1 MLRKLALSMSPL
13 ALLASSPLLAAD
25 AAPSGPAPAVP
36 VAFQAALPPLPTGAV
51 DEVMARR
58 RGVPIWYRA
67 GGGPDAAATLSTTL
81 RRAALDGL
89 PTGPDLAVAVD
100 VAARD
105 AASGDPAAIAKAD
118 RLMSAVWLAY
128 VAALRAPYSGMTY
141 SDPRL
146 TPRPVNAAVVLY
158 QASAA
163 ASPAQHL
170 AQVASVNPI
179 YAPLRDAAW
188 AALQASGTGRLDPRI
203 AENLA
208 RARALPSSG
217 KFVVV
222 DAAAQRLTMIDN
234 GRIADS
240 MKVIVGTKESQTP
253 MLASTIWYATLNPY
267 WYVPTDLTRKT
278 VATRMLKDSGYL
290 KTKQYEVI
298 SDFGLNPTMV
308 PPESIDWKAVS
319 AGTKTVYLRQ
329 LPGKDNSMG
338 QIKFPFPN
346 DTGVYLHDTNLK
358 ALFAQNPRTLSNG
371 CVRLEDAQRLARWLF
386 GTTPTT
392 TSTAPEQHVR
402 LPAGVPVYMT
412 YLTAQAQN
420 GQIAFLSDPYGRD
433 GKAVPRVA
441 VR

>member
-1 MLRKLALSMSPL
+1 MMLRRLALSISPL
-13 ALLASSPLLAAD
+13 VLLASSPLHAAD
-25 AAPSGPAPAVP
+25 AAPGIPSTLQP
-36 VAFQAALPPLPTGAV
+36 ALPSLPTAAV
-51 DEVMARR
+51 ADFMASRK
-58 RGVPIWYRA
+58 GVPIWYRA
-67 GGGPDAAATLSTTL
+67 GGGPEAAATLSTIL

-89 PTGPDLAVAVD
+89 PAGPDLAVAVD

-105 AASGDPAAIAKAD
+105 AASGDATAIAKAD
-118 RLMSAVWLAY
+118 RLMSAAWLSY
-128 VAALRAPYSGMTY
+128 VAALRAPLSGMTY

-146 TPRPVNAAVVLY
+146 APRPVNAAVVLY
-158 QASAA
+158 QATAA
-163 ASPAQHL
+163 PIPAQHL

-188 AALQASGTGRLDPRI
+188 AALQKSGSLDPRI
-203 AENLA
+203 ATNLA

-222 DAAAQRLTMIDN
+222 DSAAQRLTMIDN

-290 KTKQYEVI
+290 KYKQYEVI

-392 TSTAPEQHVR
+392 ASTAPEQHVR

-412 YLTAQAQN
+412 YLTAQPQN

-433 GKAVPRVA
+433 VSAGARVA
-441 VR
+441 QR